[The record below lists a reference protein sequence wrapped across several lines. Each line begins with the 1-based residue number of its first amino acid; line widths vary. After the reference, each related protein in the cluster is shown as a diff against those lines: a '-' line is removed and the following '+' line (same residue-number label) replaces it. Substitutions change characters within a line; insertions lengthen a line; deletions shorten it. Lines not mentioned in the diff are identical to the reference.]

1 MRCEKSNYPP
11 LKQKEKPN
19 TKTLPFSINGAKRL
33 GEEMVWGRIELGMEA
48 KQLGVK
54 SKDEPTSGETTW
66 GGGGSVLGAKLP
78 VTNFTTGIIS
88 PLTTGTLTI

>member
-11 LKQKEKPN
+11 LKQKAKPN
-19 TKTLPFSINGAKRL
+19 TKTLPFSIIWAKRL
-33 GEEMVWGRIELGMEA
+33 GEEMVWGRIDQGMEA

-54 SKDEPTSGETTW
+54 NKGETTSEETT
-66 GGGGSVLGAKLP
+66 GGGGERLGAKLP
-78 VTNFTTGIIS
+78 VTNFTTGIIL